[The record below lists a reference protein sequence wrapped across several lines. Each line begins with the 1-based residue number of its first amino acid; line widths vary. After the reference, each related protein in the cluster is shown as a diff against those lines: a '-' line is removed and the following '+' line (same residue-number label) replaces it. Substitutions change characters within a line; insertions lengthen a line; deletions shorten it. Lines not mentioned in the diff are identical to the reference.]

1 MPTADASFVDI
12 ALMSDVELA
21 KEARKRDLA
30 SARQA
35 KHRKKQ
41 KVQRNASAVT
51 ISENEDLKK
60 QVTQLQV
67 SLAAACIL
75 FVCTA
80 NAIESFANIA
90 FNF

>member
-1 MPTADASFVDI
+1 MPAVDTNFVDI

-21 KEARKRDLA
+21 KEARKRDMA
-30 SARQA
+30 TARQA
-35 KHRKKQ
+35 KRRKKEKAQ
-41 KVQRNASAVT
+41 LDATAVP

-67 SLAAACIL
+67 SSAAACIL